1 MTETEK
7 MQWMA
12 NGIIL
17 TCEHL
22 INNSFCGNVG
32 NTVKTIISIFDTTGI
47 TKEEWN
53 RCEDGFSKE
62 KIIELFGNE
71 KLFYKKMGWIE

>member
-17 TCEHL
+17 TCHL
-22 INNSFCGNVG
+22 LVSDDLCENKKEAVS
-32 NTVKTIISIFDTTGI
+32 TIFSETGI
-47 TKEEWN
+47 TKDEFKM
-53 RCEDGFSKE
+53 CDDVISKNT
-62 KIIELFGNE
+62 IMRLFGGM
-71 KLFYKKMGWIE
+71 KTFYREMGWIE